1 MRSPS
6 LLLCASR
13 ALCVLGMTS
22 SSFAAVTE
30 VVISAETIR
39 DFGETSA
46 QYTDFVRDT
55 DASNGL
61 AFKFTGGG
69 IIPLRPDPEAWWK
82 LEFWC
87 DAGTYF
93 IWARGKSDFSTGTD
107 SFWLQFDD
115 QLDTD
120 DHTANPD
127 RRGRGVGNWR
137 DFVRPGIYKWNK
149 IVVKWRAKY
158 TGLHIVR
165 VHPRESP
172 HFLDQLLI
180 SQDQEDRPRDRPWP
194 TEFPRKDP
202 RIAPREGP
210 PVVPIR
216 DRRAVGS
223 RETLATTWGVQKK

>member
-1 MRSPS
+1 MRLPS
-6 LLLCASR
+6 LLI
-13 ALCVLGMTS
+13 CVLVAPCVVGITFN
-22 SSFAAVTE
+22 SFAAVTE

-39 DFGETSA
+39 DFGNRSPQNTA
-46 QYTDFVRDT
+46 FVRDA

-61 AFKFTGGG
+61 AFNFTGGG
-69 IIPLRPDPEAWWK
+69 ARPMPLDPVAWWEV
-82 LEFWC
+82 EFWC

-93 IWARGKSDFSTGTD
+93 IWANGKSDFNNGTD

-127 RRGRGVGNWR
+127 WRGRGLGNWR
-137 DFVRPGIYKWNK
+137 DFARAGIYKWGRM
-149 IVVKWRAKY
+149 VVTWTTKD

-165 VHPRESP
+165 AQARETP

-180 SQDQEDRPRDRPWP
+180 SQDREDKPRDRPWP

-202 RIAPREGP
+202 RIVPRENP
-210 PVVPIR
+210 PAVPIK

-223 RETLATTWGVQKK
+223 RETLATTWGALKK